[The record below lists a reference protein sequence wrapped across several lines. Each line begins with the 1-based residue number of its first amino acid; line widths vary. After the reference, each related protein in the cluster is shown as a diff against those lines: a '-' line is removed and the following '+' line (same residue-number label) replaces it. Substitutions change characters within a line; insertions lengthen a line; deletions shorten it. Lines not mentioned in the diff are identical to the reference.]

1 MKEASGGARAYAAS
15 GLEGGDEAVALAL
28 VPVTP
33 PNTGGANQAGVRLYN
48 ERLLLSLVRRFGPL
62 SKIEV
67 ARMTGLSVQSTSAIM
82 NRLQAEGLLKREA
95 AIRGRVGQ
103 PTIPMS
109 IESEGAYSFGL
120 KIGRR
125 SCDLVLV
132 DFQGAICQ
140 RAHRAYSFPT
150 PVMTLDFVRDSL
162 PALTSSLTASQ
173 KRRIVGL
180 GVAAP
185 FQLWNWESEIG
196 APQGAM
202 TAWRDF
208 DVERE
213 IAAIC
218 PYPTTLCNDGTAA
231 CAAEFFFSR
240 CWRYRDFLYF
250 FIGEFMGG
258 GLVLDGALHLGRT
271 GNAAALG
278 SMPIM
283 AKSKGGVAPQLIACA
298 SIYQLERRLEA
309 AGIDPVSICTTPESW
324 SEIGTPLDG
333 WIEDAA
339 SALAYAT
346 VAAISVVD
354 FEAIVIDGAFP
365 ATVRERLTARTAQV
379 FAGLDRRGLSD
390 VEIVSGSIG
399 ADAGSIGGAALPLI
413 KHFARDREVLFK
425 DAMRQTSSDP
435 MVRAS
440 GELGSEPINR

>member
-1 MKEASGGARAYAAS
+1 MKEAHGDPRSCAAS
-15 GLEGGDEAVALAL
+15 GLEGGDMAFDSPLAI
-28 VPVTP
+28 VSPT
-33 PNTGGANQAGVRLYN
+33 NAGGANQAGVRLYN

-67 ARMTGLSVQSTSAIM
+67 ARLTGLSVQSTSAIM

-95 AIRGRVGQ
+95 PLRGRVGQ

-109 IESEGAYSFGL
+109 IDPEGAYSFGL
-120 KIGRR
+120 KVGRR

-132 DFQGAICQ
+132 DFRGAICQ
-140 RAHRAYSFPT
+140 RAYLAYSFPT
-150 PVMTLDFVRDSL
+150 PIMILDFVRDSL
-162 PALTSSLTASQ
+162 PSLAGSLTPLR

-185 FQLWNWESEIG
+185 FQLWSWESEIG

-202 TAWRDF
+202 NAWQDF
-208 DVERE
+208 DAESE
-213 IAAIC
+213 IAAVC
-218 PYPTTLCNDGTAA
+218 PYPTTVCNDGTAA
-231 CAAEFFFSR
+231 CAAEFFFGRS
-240 CWRYRDFLYF
+240 WRHRDFLYF
-250 FIGEFMGG
+250 FIGEFLGG
-258 GLVLDGALHLGRT
+258 GLVLDGALRPGRT

-283 AKSKGGVAPQLIACA
+283 AKNNGGVAPQLIACA

-309 AGIDPVSICTTPESW
+309 AGIDASSICTTPESW
-324 SEIGTPLDG
+324 GEFGAQLDS

-346 VAAISVVD
+346 VAAISVID
-354 FEAIVIDGAFP
+354 FEAIVIDGALP
-365 ATVRERLTARTAQV
+365 ATVRERLTARTAQI
-379 FAGLDRRGLSD
+379 FASLDRRGLSEVD
-390 VEIVSGSIG
+390 IVSGSIG

-425 DAMRQTSSDP
+425 DAMKQ
-435 MVRAS
+435 AS
-440 GELGSEPINR
+440 

>member
-1 MKEASGGARAYAAS
+1 MKEAHGDPRAYAAT
-15 GLEGGDEAVALAL
+15 GLQGGDVAFASPLVAVAPTNA
-28 VPVTP
+28 
-33 PNTGGANQAGVRLYN
+33 GGANQAGVRLYN

-67 ARMTGLSVQSTSAIM
+67 ARLTGLSVQSTSAIM

-95 AIRGRVGQ
+95 PLRGRVGQ

-109 IESEGAYSFGL
+109 IDPEGAYSFGL
-120 KIGRR
+120 KVGRR

-132 DFQGAICQ
+132 DFRGAICQ
-140 RAHRAYSFPT
+140 RAYRAYSFPT
-150 PVMTLDFVRDSL
+150 PIMVLDFVRDSL
-162 PALTSSLTASQ
+162 PSLASSLSPSQ

-185 FQLWNWESEIG
+185 FQLWSWESEIG

-202 TAWRDF
+202 NAWRHF
-208 DVERE
+208 DAESE
-213 IAAIC
+213 IAAVC
-218 PYPTTLCNDGTAA
+218 PYPTTLCNDATAA
-231 CAAEFFFSR
+231 CAAEFFFGR
-240 CWRYRDFLYF
+240 CWRHRDFLYF
-250 FIGEFMGG
+250 FIGEFLGG
-258 GLVLDGALHLGRT
+258 GLVLDGALRPGRT

-283 AKSKGGVAPQLIACA
+283 AKSDGGVAPQLIACA
-298 SIYQLERRLEA
+298 SIYQLERRLEV
-309 AGIDPVSICTTPESW
+309 AGIDASSIFATPESW
-324 SEIGTPLDG
+324 VEFGPPLDG

-346 VAAISVVD
+346 VAAISVID
-354 FEAIVIDGAFP
+354 FEAIVIDGALP
-365 ATVRERLTARTAQV
+365 ATVRERLTARTAQI

-390 VEIVSGSIG
+390 VDIVSGSIG

-425 DAMRQTSSDP
+425 DAMRQ
-435 MVRAS
+435 AS
-440 GELGSEPINR
+440 

>member
-1 MKEASGGARAYAAS
+1 MKEAHGDAHAYAVS
-15 GLEGGDEAVALAL
+15 GPDGEVALTSPL
-28 VPVTP
+28 VVVSPM
-33 PNTGGANQAGVRLYN
+33 NAGGANQAGVRLYN

-67 ARMTGLSVQSTSAIM
+67 ARLTGLSVQSTSAIM

-95 AIRGRVGQ
+95 PLRGRVGQ
-103 PTIPMS
+103 PTIPLS
-109 IESEGAYSFGL
+109 IDPEGAYSFGL
-120 KIGRR
+120 KVGRR

-132 DFQGAICQ
+132 DFRGAICQ
-140 RAHRAYSFPT
+140 RAHRVYSFPT
-150 PVMTLDFVRDSL
+150 PIMVLDFVRDSL
-162 PALTSSLTASQ
+162 PSLASSLGPSQ
-173 KRRIVGL
+173 RRRIVGL

-185 FQLWNWESEIG
+185 FQLWSWESEIG

-202 TAWRDF
+202 NAWQHF
-208 DVERE
+208 DAESE
-213 IAAIC
+213 IAAVC
-218 PYPTTLCNDGTAA
+218 PYPTTLCNDATAA
-231 CAAEFFFSR
+231 CAAEFFFGR

-250 FIGEFMGG
+250 FVGEFLGG
-258 GLVLDGALHLGRT
+258 GLVLDGALRPGRT

-283 AKSKGGVAPQLIACA
+283 AKSNGGVTPQLIACA

-309 AGIDPVSICTTPESW
+309 AGIDASSICVTPELW
-324 SEIGTPLDG
+324 GEFGAQLDG

-346 VAAISVVD
+346 VAAISVID
-354 FEAIVIDGAFP
+354 FEAIVIDGALP

-379 FAGLDRRGLSD
+379 FSGLDRRGLSD
-390 VEIVSGSIG
+390 VDIVSGSIG

-425 DAMRQTSSDP
+425 DAMRQ
-435 MVRAS
+435 AS
-440 GELGSEPINR
+440 

>member
-1 MKEASGGARAYAAS
+1 MKEAHSDPRAYAVS
-15 GLEGGDEAVALAL
+15 GLEGDIALASPL
-28 VPVTP
+28 VIVSPL
-33 PNTGGANQAGVRLYN
+33 NAGGANQAGVRLYN
-48 ERLLLSLVRRFGPL
+48 ERLLLSLVRRFGPV
-62 SKIEV
+62 SKIEL
-67 ARMTGLSVQSTSAIM
+67 ARLTGLSVQSTSAIM

-95 AIRGRVGQ
+95 PVRGRVGQ

-109 IESEGAYSFGL
+109 IDPEGAYSFGL
-120 KIGRR
+120 KVGRR

-132 DFQGAICQ
+132 DFRGAICQ
-140 RAHRAYSFPT
+140 HAYRAYSFPT
-150 PVMTLDFVRDSL
+150 PTMVLDFVRDLVPSL
-162 PALTSSLTASQ
+162 ASSLSHSQ
-173 KRRIVGL
+173 RRRIVGL

-202 TAWRDF
+202 NAWQHF
-208 DVERE
+208 DAESE
-213 IAAIC
+213 IAAVC
-218 PYPTTLCNDGTAA
+218 PYPTTLCNDATAA
-231 CAAEFFFSR
+231 CAAEFFFGR

-250 FIGEFMGG
+250 FVGEFLGG
-258 GLVLDGALHLGRT
+258 GLVLDGALRPGRT

-283 AKSKGGVAPQLIACA
+283 AKGDSGAAPQLIACA

-309 AGIDPVSICTTPESW
+309 SGVDSSSIYATPESW
-324 SEIGTPLDG
+324 GEFGAQLDG

-346 VAAISVVD
+346 VAAISVID
-354 FEAIVIDGAFP
+354 FEAIVIDGALP
-365 ATVRERLTARTAQV
+365 ATVRERLTVRTAQV

-390 VEIVSGSIG
+390 VDIVSGSIG

-425 DAMRQTSSDP
+425 DAMRQ
-435 MVRAS
+435 AS
-440 GELGSEPINR
+440 

>member
-1 MKEASGGARAYAAS
+1 MKEAHGGPRAYEAS
-15 GLEGGDEAVALAL
+15 GLESGQMAFDSALFVVSPTNA
-28 VPVTP
+28 
-33 PNTGGANQAGVRLYN
+33 GGANQAGVRLYN

-67 ARMTGLSVQSTSAIM
+67 ARLTGLSVQSTSAIM
-82 NRLQAEGLLKREA
+82 NRLQAEGLLKRESA
-95 AIRGRVGQ
+95 LRGRVGQ

-109 IESEGAYSFGL
+109 IDPEGAYSFGL
-120 KIGRR
+120 KVGRR

-132 DFQGAICQ
+132 DFRGAICQ
-140 RAHRAYSFPT
+140 RAYRAYSFPT
-150 PVMTLDFVRDSL
+150 PITILDFVRDSL
-162 PALTSSLTASQ
+162 PSLASPLTPSQ
-173 KRRIVGL
+173 RQRIVGL

-185 FQLWNWESEIG
+185 FQLWSWESEIG

-202 TAWRDF
+202 NAWQHF
-208 DVERE
+208 DAQSE
-213 IAAIC
+213 IAAVC
-218 PYPTTLCNDGTAA
+218 PYPTMLFNDATAA
-231 CAAEFFFSR
+231 CAAEFFFGR

-250 FIGEFMGG
+250 FIGEFLGG
-258 GLVLDGALHLGRT
+258 GLVLDGALRPGRT

-283 AKSKGGVAPQLIACA
+283 AKSDSGVALQLIACA

-309 AGIDPVSICTTPESW
+309 AGIDGSSIWAEPESW
-324 SEIGTPLDG
+324 DEFGAQLDG

-354 FEAIVIDGAFP
+354 FEAIVIDGALP
-365 ATVRERLTARTAQV
+365 ATVRDRLTARTAQV
-379 FAGLDRRGLSD
+379 FRDLDRRGLSD
-390 VEIVSGSIG
+390 VDIVSGSIG

-425 DAMRQTSSDP
+425 DAMKQ
-435 MVRAS
+435 AS
-440 GELGSEPINR
+440 